1 MIHNLT
7 YGMLDRKFPKT
18 NTIAMSQHYMVRL
31 LENPYTSPSDRRI
44 AIAYIRD
51 HPALFTAH
59 PDDTPDPVQNE
70 AARKLN
76 GNGAHRFFIEYV
88 ENNYGGDRML
98 T

>member
-1 MIHNLT
+1 MIHHLT

-18 NTIAMSQHYMVRL
+18 NTIAMSQHYMIRL
-31 LENPYTSPSDRRI
+31 LENPDTSPSDRRI

-51 HPALFTAH
+51 HPAIFTAL

-76 GNGAHRFFIEYV
+76 GNGVHRSFIDYV
-88 ENNYGGDRML
+88 ENSYRGCVS
-98 T
+98 